1 MQPKYHAVSEK
12 VDQMKNLEERYIQT
26 VSDYRKF
33 FWKEM
38 SKVYDGKVKICRT
51 KDRTR
56 SLSVRENERK

>member
-1 MQPKYHAVSEK
+1 
-12 VDQMKNLEERYIQT
+12 MKNLEERYIQT

-38 SKVYDGKVKICRT
+38 SKVYDRKVKICRT

-56 SLSVRENERK
+56 SLSVRENDIRKTWK